1 MSDAPLD
8 LLGRLTAAA
17 VLMRMLDSSK
27 SRVDTALAMSRVEE
41 EIRRREALQQ
51 LRPTLA
57 GYQTSPRLFIPAHA
71 PPPEEAEDRYRMGF
85 MANVPVGADAGMVR
99 LASDLGAKLAAQ
111 PVIPAAPSAKYQ
123 VVRSFFGPVKFK
135 KIPTPAAPAVKAP
148 SSAPAATATPA
159 AAEAANPTPEAGPAF
174 KTKLLGAGIG
184 LGLGGAAVYGAT
196 KGVNAAIDY
205 MSEEPG
211 RVQRGMQSAGA
222 PRLAHGLNEYG
233 QPQLAPLPR

>member
-1 MSDAPLD
+1 
-8 LLGRLTAAA
+8 
-17 VLMRMLDSSK
+17 
-27 SRVDTALAMSRVEE
+27 
-41 EIRRREALQQ
+41 
-51 LRPTLA
+51 
-57 GYQTSPRLFIPAHA
+57 
-71 PPPEEAEDRYRMGF
+71 MGF

-123 VVRSFFGPVKFK
+123 AVRSFFGPVKFK
-135 KIPTPAAPAVKAP
+135 KIPTPAAPA
-148 SSAPAATATPA
+148 APAAAG
-159 AAEAANPTPEAGPAF
+159 AANPTPEAGPAF